1 MEMLAYNVPH
11 DGQEAGGVPKQREQL
26 KAGEE
31 AFGDRLA
38 RLRSA
43 AGYSLRELAMEVGI
57 SHRMIIYY
65 EKHRGSPPAHLV
77 PRLAKALGV
86 SADQLL
92 GLEPSQRKRNGARDS
107 RLWRRFLQIEKL
119 PPADRKPII
128 QVLDAFLAKARA
140 E

>member
-1 MEMLAYNVPH
+1 
-11 DGQEAGGVPKQREQL
+11 
-26 KAGEE
+26 
-31 AFGDRLA
+31 
-38 RLRSA
+38 
-43 AGYSLRELAMEVGI
+43 
-57 SHRMIIYY
+57 
-65 EKHRGSPPAHLV
+65 V

-92 GLEPSQRKRNGARDS
+92 GLEPSQRKRSGARDS

-128 QVLDAFLAKARA
+128 QVLDAFLGKARA